1 MANPGVKGT
10 YYEDDAEA
18 CSPAKYKKI
27 ETFHTDDRCCYE
39 KWTSPEGNHYLER
52 KCYCKKFD
60 NNTEQHYSPQC
71 YYLAKKDT
79 KNDRIFLLLKCSCDN
94 PTLISAD
101 SNYNCAIM

>member
-39 KWTSPEGNHYLER
+39 KWTSPEGYVDQCSVIRQINF
-52 KCYCKKFD
+52 KKF
-60 NNTEQHYSPQC
+60 NNFSS
-71 YYLAKKDT
+71 L
-79 KNDRIFLLLKCSCDN
+79 ILLK
-94 PTLISAD
+94 L
-101 SNYNCAIM
+101 